1 MSKPDE
7 PNSRRKFL
15 ISIGAGGAATAAA
28 VVAAVAPEPEVAPT
42 SRANPPKAAIRSPS
56 TLTSTT
62 APRGSR
68 GRRHVAD
75 QKIHKCG
82 AFLLHVVRVGLPQL
96 SARQSTDAPFSNG
109 QD

>member
-42 SRANPPKAAIRSPS
+42 SRAKPAKSGYQVSEHINKYYR
-56 TLTSTT
+56 TT
-62 APRGSR
+62 
-68 GRRHVAD
+68 
-75 QKIHKCG
+75 
-82 AFLLHVVRVGLPQL
+82 RV
-96 SARQSTDAPFSNG
+96 
-109 QD
+109 